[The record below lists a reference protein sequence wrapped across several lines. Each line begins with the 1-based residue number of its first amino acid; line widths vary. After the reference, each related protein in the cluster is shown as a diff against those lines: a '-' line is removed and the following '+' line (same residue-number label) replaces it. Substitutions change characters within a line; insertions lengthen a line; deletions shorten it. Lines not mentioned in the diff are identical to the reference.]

1 MAKFFNITSATNT
14 ILAQASDYS
23 VFSTSNKRGL
33 NNVTISK
40 LIIANYDA
48 GSCTVQIWLDHAS
61 GTDYYVTGVITIPG
75 NGTLVWDTPFTF
87 NVSTHTLKL
96 TNTTAGS
103 ARVSVIME

>member
-1 MAKFFNITSATNT
+1 MSKFFNIITVDTH

-40 LIIANYDA
+40 LIITNYNNI
-48 GSCTVQIWLDHAS
+48 SCTVKIWLDHAS
-61 GTDYYVTGVITIPG
+61 GTDYYITGNITIPAE
-75 NGTLVWDTPFTF
+75 GTLVWDTPFTF

-96 TNTTAGS
+96 TNTSSGS